1 MLHSK
6 IIGLSLTAILM
17 NTFLKEVQ
25 VRFPDYK
32 ITPLDTTSH
41 KNVLR
46 LSKDG
51 HSFVAKT
58 IWHDRSDPKGDM
70 GIKAQDN
77 AYETE
82 VKILSMLPKW
92 WGIHLIDHF
101 KTKTNRIIVTNEI
114 VTIPWRRKGLA
125 SLSKQIKWLHAHR
138 IAHNDLELKNILYT
152 VNGPII
158 IDFEKARFM
167 ASKEMMLRDYTVLF
181 ESIHERRVFTRKL
194 K

>member
-1 MLHSK
+1 
-6 IIGLSLTAILM
+6 M
-17 NTFLKEVQ
+17 NTFFKEVQ
-25 VRFPDYK
+25 SRFPEYNV
-32 ITPLDTTSH
+32 TPLATTTH

-51 HSFVAKT
+51 HSLVAKT

-70 GIKAQDN
+70 GIKAQDD

-92 WGIHLIDHF
+92 WGIQLIDHF
-101 KTKTNRIIVTNEI
+101 KTKNNRIIVTNEI

-125 SLSKQIKWLHAHR
+125 SLSKQIKWLHAR
-138 IAHNDLELKNILYT
+138 KIAHNDLELKNILFT

-158 IDFEKARFM
+158 IDFEKAQFM
-167 ASKEMMLRDYTVLF
+167 ATKEMMLRDYSVLF
-181 ESIHERRVFTRKL
+181 ESIQRKCTRRK
-194 K
+194 

>member
-1 MLHSK
+1 
-6 IIGLSLTAILM
+6 M
-17 NTFLKEVQ
+17 NTFFKEVQ
-25 VRFPDYK
+25 SRFPEYK
-32 ITPLDTTSH
+32 VTPLETTSH

-51 HSFVAKT
+51 HSLVAQT

-70 GIKAQDN
+70 GIKAQDD

-92 WGIHLIDHF
+92 WGIQLIDHF
-101 KTKTNRIIVTNEI
+101 KTKNNRIIVTNEI
-114 VTIPWRRKGLA
+114 ITIPRRKGLA
-125 SLSKQIKWLHAHR
+125 SLSKQIKWLHAR
-138 IAHNDLELKNILYT
+138 KIAHNDLELKNILFT

-167 ASKEMMLRDYTVLF
+167 ASKEMMLRDYSILF
-181 ESIHERRVFTRKL
+181 ESIQRKRTRRK
-194 K
+194 